1 MTAAGPTT
9 PSTRSRGSVAHGARP
24 ARSAVLREG
33 SENSSLGAY
42 ALPSLGRALAL
53 RALVGLTGE
62 RPESRM
68 CWIHCAYEGTWEG
81 HSEGAFTLTNEL
93 FQSCIDTF
101 SAQRNPLPVDFEHAS
116 VRSDVLKAPA
126 AGWVQSLELRD
137 DGLYALVEWTEDAA
151 KDIRAGAYRYCS
163 GVFVFDKPDRKSGDP
178 VACCLHSIA
187 LTNTPFI
194 DGQKPIVLSQRVA
207 LSSGGKMEFDRGAFE
222 EALKKIEGDKLTA
235 DQIMALAKSVEE
247 MAKAQDPDAD
257 ADIEVEVEEP
267 AEMAD
272 AAPLK
277 SDDKAKDKPKAEDAE
292 KKALADAPIP
302 PPEAAPMADE
312 SAPPADPAALMA
324 KLEELAAAA
333 GTDVAGLIAKLEEM
347 IAGGAQPGGNPAA
360 MSDDVK
366 SLSVRYEAQAVTIR
380 TLSAKLK
387 KYEDAEAK
395 ARKKAADDKRAAL
408 DADVDSLVMTGVV
421 LKADSDKLRALAHRD
436 EGAYRDMVAVLRN
449 RPAVPTGVEAA
460 GRKVEA
466 GGDQSLDVF
475 VDMSQPAIKS
485 LSDSL
490 KRFGLPDEV
499 VAKRIREHVA
509 RAPKASAG

>member
-1 MTAAGPTT
+1 MLAA
-9 PSTRSRGSVAHGARP
+9 
-24 ARSAVLREG
+24 
-33 SENSSLGAY
+33 GAY
-42 ALPSLGRALAL
+42 ALPSLGRAMAL

-62 RPESRM
+62 GSDSRVGRV
-68 CWIHCAYEGTWEG
+68 HVAYCGSWEG
-81 HSEGAFTLTNEL
+81 HSEGAFTLDRAAFE
-93 FQSCIDTF
+93 SCIRAF
-101 SAQRNPLPVDFEHAS
+101 EAQSNPVPVDYEHAS
-116 VRSDVLKAPA
+116 VRDVAKAPA
-126 AGWVQSLELRD
+126 AGWVQGLELRGD
-137 DGLYALVEWTEDAA
+137 DLWALVEWTKTAA
-151 KDIRAGAYRYCS
+151 EEIRSGAYRYCS
-163 GVFVFDKPDRKSGDP
+163 GVFVFDKPDRKSGEP

-194 DGQKPIVLSQRVA
+194 DGQKPIVLSQRRVA
-207 LSSGGKMEFDRGAFE
+207 LSSGGKMKIDRGAFE
-222 EALKKIEGDKLTA
+222 EALKNLDGKEFTEEQLQALIKSVAE
-235 DQIMALAKSVEE
+235 MARAQDPKAGEEPDGAELDISVEE
-247 MAKAQDPDAD
+247 PVDG
-257 ADIEVEVEEP
+257 
-267 AEMAD
+267 
-272 AAPLK
+272 AALK

-292 KKALADAPIP
+292 KKALADAPPP

-312 SAPPADPAALMA
+312 SAPPSDPAALMA

-333 GTDVAGLIAKLEEM
+333 GTDVAGLMAKLEEM
-347 IAGGAQPGGNPAA
+347 IAGGAQPGSNPAA

-408 DADVDSLVMTGVV
+408 DADVDSLVTTGVV

-436 EGAYRDMVAVLRN
+436 EVAYRDMVAVLRN

-490 KRFGLPDEV
+490 KRFGLTDEV

-509 RAPKASAG
+509 RAPKVSAG

>member
-1 MTAAGPTT
+1 MLAA
-9 PSTRSRGSVAHGARP
+9 
-24 ARSAVLREG
+24 
-33 SENSSLGAY
+33 GAY
-42 ALPSLGRALAL
+42 ALPSLGRAMAL

-62 RPESRM
+62 GADKRM
-68 CWIHCAYEGTWEG
+68 GWVHVAYCGTWEG
-81 HSEGAFTLTNEL
+81 HSEGAFTLDRAAFE
-93 FQSCIDTF
+93 SCIRAF
-101 SAQRNPLPVDFEHAS
+101 EAQSNPVPVDYEHAS
-116 VRSDVLKAPA
+116 VRDVAKAPA
-126 AGWVQSLELRD
+126 AGWVQKLELRGD
-137 DGLYALVEWTEDAA
+137 DLWALVEWTKTAA
-151 KDIRAGAYRYCS
+151 EEIRSGAYRFCS
-163 GVFVFDKPDRKSGDP
+163 GVFVFDKPDRKSGEP
-178 VACCLHSIA
+178 VPCVVHSVA
-187 LTNTPFI
+187 LTNTPFV
-194 DGQKPIVLSQRVA
+194 DGQRPIALSQRRVA
-207 LSSGGKMEFDRGAFE
+207 LSSGGKMKIDRGALE
-222 EALKKIEGDKLTA
+222 EALKNLDGKEFTEEQL
-235 DQIMALAKSVEE
+235 QALIKSVAE
-247 MAKAQDPDAD
+247 MAKAQDPDAG

-333 GTDVAGLIAKLEEM
+333 GTDVAGLMAKLEEM

-408 DADVDSLVMTGVV
+408 DADVDSLVTTGVV

-436 EGAYRDMVAVLRN
+436 EVAYRDMVAVLRN

-490 KRFGLPDEV
+490 KRFGLTDEV

-509 RAPKASAG
+509 RAPKVSAG